1 MAGQQKLPH
10 CGIFFLRDREDP
22 PVGHLYLKAAD
33 FLDEGGIDEVA
44 FVATD
49 KERTVAFR
57 EGGEAF
63 DGFIDLVG
71 GMEDRMASVGFR
83 IQDGAPV
90 QIEQRLL

>member
-1 MAGQQKLPH
+1 MVGQQKITH
-10 CGIFFLRDREDP
+10 CGIFFLRDRDDP
-22 PVGHLYLKAAD
+22 PVGHLHLKAAD

-83 IQDGAPV
+83 I
-90 QIEQRLL
+90 